1 MPRTAAAS
9 STSATAGSLTAKSSV
24 LALACAVL
32 VACARPAPASRAY
45 TLTGQILAVHP
56 EKQSLTIKHQDI
68 PNYMP
73 GMTMTFAA
81 RDAAMVTGR
90 EPGEMVKATLEV
102 GDTWSRLTSVEV
114 TGKEPIAA
122 MPAELALIEGV
133 IEAGDPLPAG
143 TFVDQDGRTRSIEE
157 WRGGPVAITF
167 TYTRCPI
174 PEFCPRIDRQFAQVA
189 EAIAQDDALRGR
201 AKLVTISFDPG
212 YDTPAIMKAHA
223 KKLGADPSVWT
234 FATGAREQVELFAAR
249 FGVAVTRTGETPA
262 DIMHNLRTI
271 VAGSDGIVRAL
282 HSGSEW
288 TPAQLVDDLRKA
300 R

>member
-1 MPRTAAAS
+1 MLASLGLLAACG
-9 STSATAGSLTAKSSV
+9 T
-24 LALACAVL
+24 
-32 VACARPAPASRAY
+32 PAPSSKSY
-45 TLTGQILAVHP
+45 ELTGQILAVHP
-56 EKQSLTIKHQDI
+56 DKQSLTIKHQDI

-81 RDAAMVTGR
+81 RDPAMVTGR
-90 EPGEMVKATLEV
+90 QPGEMVKATLEV

-114 TGKEPIAA
+114 TGKEPITA
-122 MPAELALIEGV
+122 MPAELALAEGLIAV
-133 IEAGDPLPAG
+133 GDPLPAG
-143 TFVDQDGRTRSIEE
+143 TFVDQDGRGRSLDE
-157 WRGGPVAITF
+157 WRGGPFAITF

-189 EAIAQDDALRGR
+189 GAISQDDALRGK

-212 YDTPAIMKAHA
+212 YDTPQVMKAHA
-223 KKLGADPSVWT
+223 QKLRADTSVWT
-234 FATGAREQVELFAAR
+234 FATGARKDVELFAAR
-249 FGVAVTRTGETPA
+249 FGVAVTRTGETPD

-271 VAGSDGIVRAL
+271 VVGSDGIVRAL

-288 TPAQLVDDLRKA
+288 APAQLVDDLRKA